1 MSALR
6 GVKQMTKINYN
17 LIASDRILELL
28 NGDKHFGVTIVD
40 DLDAV
45 IPMIAWLLWVR
56 AQDKTGE
63 VRIVKGPHYQLTSI
77 KVGDAM
83 QLQRGGFFRIAGGII
98 YATFSKDLEFDETK
112 EYKVDTNKGEIYVYP
127 AFIDT
132 VGFPFSK

>member
-1 MSALR
+1 
-6 GVKQMTKINYN
+6 MTKINDN
-17 LIASDRILELL
+17 LIASDRILGLL
-28 NGDKHFGVTIVD
+28 HGDKHFGVTIID

-56 AQDKTGE
+56 AQDEAGQ

-77 KVGDAM
+77 KVGDAK
-83 QLQRGGFFRIAGGII
+83 QLKRGGFFRIAGGII
-98 YATFSKDLEFDETK
+98 YATFSKDLDFDETK
-112 EYKVDTNKGEIYVYP
+112 QYKVDINRGEIYVYP

>member
-1 MSALR
+1 
-6 GVKQMTKINYN
+6 MTNINDN
-17 LIASDRILELL
+17 LAASDRILGLL
-28 NGDKHFGVTIVD
+28 HGDKHFGVTTVD
-40 DLDAV
+40 DLDAI

-56 AQDKTGE
+56 ARDETGQ

-83 QLQRGGFFRIAGGII
+83 QLQSGGFFRIAGGVI
-98 YATFSKDLEFDETK
+98 YATFSKDLGFDETT